1 MLESMFTADDL
12 NRYYADISTDQDY
25 IPAKRKLTA
34 VGADDYFTE
43 YDVFHML
50 DRLKPTATGIDN
62 LPVWFLQVS
71 APLIAAPLAAL
82 FNHSILVG
90 VVPQQW
96 KNAIIT
102 PVPKIPVLNAT
113 KSREIIFQARGI
125 CKKTMQ
131 LPPPCLGIEQVT
143 QIIALGVVINDHMT
157 ATDHVTALLAS
168 CSKLLYALRV
178 LRACL
183 LYTSP
188 SPRDRQKS
196 RMPSSA

>member
-1 MLESMFTADDL
+1 MFTADDL
-12 NRYYADISTDQDY
+12 NRYYVDISTDQDY

-62 LPVWFLQVS
+62 LPVWFLRVS

-82 FNHSILVG
+82 FNHSISVG

-102 PVPKIPVLNAT
+102 
-113 KSREIIFQARGI
+113 
-125 CKKTMQ
+125 
-131 LPPPCLGIEQVT
+131 
-143 QIIALGVVINDHMT
+143 
-157 ATDHVTALLAS
+157 
-168 CSKLLYALRV
+168 
-178 LRACL
+178 
-183 LYTSP
+183 
-188 SPRDRQKS
+188 
-196 RMPSSA
+196 